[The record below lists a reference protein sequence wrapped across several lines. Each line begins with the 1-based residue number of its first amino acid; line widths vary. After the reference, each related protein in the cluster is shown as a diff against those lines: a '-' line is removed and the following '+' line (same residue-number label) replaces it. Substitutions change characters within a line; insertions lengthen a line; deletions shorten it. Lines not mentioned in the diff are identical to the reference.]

1 MTERVDTAA
10 IAERARHIRR
20 ASLRMV
26 HAAKM
31 GHPGG
36 DLSAA
41 DILATLYF
49 RVLSVN
55 PGNPSDPA
63 RDRFILSKGHAS
75 AVLYATLA
83 EKGFFLA
90 EWLTTYMQPLSAL
103 NGHPDRNKVPGVEA
117 NTGPLGHG
125 LPIAVGAALAGKM
138 DGATFR
144 TFVLTGD
151 GELQEG
157 SNWEAAMAASQF
169 GLDRLTVIVDR
180 NGLQQGDFTERTVSL
195 EPLAD
200 RWRSFGWGVVDVD
213 GHDLQALVDT
223 LEHLPF
229 APGRPTCVIARTHK
243 GRGVSFIEDRV
254 EWHHRVPTDAELDM
268 ALAELADVRK

>member
-1 MTERVDTAA
+1 MTEPVTALA
-10 IAERARHIRR
+10 ISQRAQHIRQLC
-20 ASLRMV
+20 LRMV
-26 HAAKM
+26 HASKM

-41 DILATLYF
+41 DILAALYF

-55 PGNPSDPA
+55 PANPSDPA

-83 EKGFFLA
+83 ERGFFPA

-103 NGHPDRNKVPGVEA
+103 NGHPDRTKVPGVEA

-125 LPIAVGAALAGKM
+125 LPIAVGAALGGKM
-138 DGATFR
+138 DEATFR

-157 SNWEAAMAASQF
+157 SNWEAAMAASHF
-169 GLDRLTVIVDR
+169 RLDRLTVIIDR
-180 NGLQQGDFTERTVSL
+180 NGLQQGDRTERTMGL

-200 RWRSFGWGVVDVD
+200 RWRAFGWAVAEVD
-213 GHDLQALVDT
+213 GHDVAALLDT
-223 LEHLPF
+223 FERLPL
-229 APGRPTCVIARTHK
+229 AAGRPTCVIARTRK
-243 GRGVSFIEDRV
+243 GRGVSFIEDRA
-254 EWHHRVPTDAELDM
+254 EWHHRVPTDVELEL
-268 ALAELADVRK
+268 ALAELAGERA

>member
-1 MTERVDTAA
+1 MTDRLNTAA

-55 PGNPSDPA
+55 PSNPSDPT

-83 EKGFFLA
+83 EKGFFPA
-90 EWLTTYMQPLSAL
+90 EWLTTYMRPLSAL

-125 LPIAVGAALAGKM
+125 LPIAVGAALGGKM

-180 NGLQQGDFTERTVSL
+180 NGLQQGDLTERTVSL

-200 RWRSFGWGVVDVD
+200 RWRAFGWGVVDVD
-213 GHDLQALVDT
+213 GHDVPALIDT
-223 LEHLPF
+223 FERLPF
-229 APGRPTCVIARTHK
+229 TTGRPTCVIARTHK

-254 EWHHRVPTDAELDM
+254 EWHHRVPTDAELDL
-268 ALAELADVRK
+268 ALAELADVRT